1 MTIADAH
8 ERGGLGGSPPRG
20 QHSTTDTAARA
31 PQEPALPSAWRIGL
45 ARTGVELKAFFREKQ
60 SVVFVF
66 TMPAIMLLL
75 LGSIFRN
82 EGAGHGVS
90 VGALFA
96 AGLIGGGVMA
106 TSFQYMGISIAIER
120 DRDLL
125 KRLRGTPMPA
135 SAYFIG
141 KTGLVLVSTLAETL
155 ILVVVG
161 MLVDHLRLPATA
173 DRWWTLIWVFTLGT
187 IACSLLGIAAS
198 SIPRSAR
205 SATAAITL
213 PFVILQFISGVYVPF
228 EIVPTWLRDVAAIF
242 PLKWICQGL
251 RSVFLPSQAAVLE
264 PAGTWEH
271 GRIALVL
278 GAWIVAGLV
287 LCLTTFRWTRR
298 RDG

>member
-1 MTIADAH
+1 MTLS
-8 ERGGLGGSPPRG
+8 E
-20 QHSTTDTAARA
+20 TTRAAA
-31 PQEPALPSAWRIGL
+31 PTVGEASLPSTGRVGL
-45 ARTGVELKAFFREKQ
+45 ARIGIELRAFFREKQ
-60 SVVFVF
+60 AVAFVF
-66 TMPAIMLLL
+66 AMPAILLLL
-75 LGSIFRN
+75 LGSIFR
-82 EGAGHGVS
+82 GDPAGHGVS
-90 VGALFA
+90 VGEIFA

-106 TSFQYMGISIAIER
+106 TSYQNLGMAIAIER
-120 DRDLL
+120 DRGLL

>member
-1 MTIADAH
+1 MTISANAH
-8 ERGGLGGSPPRG
+8 ERGERGGLGGSSPRDK
-20 QHSTTDTAARA
+20 HSADTGSAARA
-31 PQEPALPSAWRIGL
+31 PREAALPSPWRIGL
-45 ARTGVELKAFFREKQ
+45 ARTGIEMKAFFREKQ

-82 EGAGHGVS
+82 EAAGHGLS

-96 AGLIGGGVMA
+96 AGLIGGGVMS
-106 TSFQYMGISIAIER
+106 TSFQYLGISIAIER

-125 KRLRGTPMPA
+125 KRLRGTPMPG

-141 KTGLVLVSTLAETL
+141 KTGLVLVSTVAETL
-155 ILVVVG
+155 ILVAVG
-161 MLVDHLRLPATA
+161 MAVDHLRLPTSA

-187 IACSLLGIAAS
+187 VACSLLGIAAS

-213 PFVILQFISGVYVPF
+213 PFVVLQFISGVYVPF
-228 EIVPTWLRDVAAIF
+228 TIVPGWLRDIASFF

-251 RSVFLPSQAAVLE
+251 RSVFLPSQ
-264 PAGTWEH
+264 H

-278 GAWIVAGLV
+278 GAWTVAGLV
-287 LCLTTFRWTRR
+287 LCLTTFRWQRR
-298 RDG
+298 RDR